1 MTAII
6 AFPSTRATFARLT
19 LRQRD
24 RNVAEEQAETRALID
39 LAKRIIDDPRGYTD
53 AQLREVCGAY
63 MDIPQEAGGGGVHYL
78 RADQHIFAIN
88 RREKIARNRA
98 AFAAQQAALAAE
110 ADETPIRIAMQHRRQ
125 WPQIVGWG
133 VVGAVV
139 LLGGTGWL

>member
-1 MTAII
+1 MTAVI
-6 AFPSTRATFARLT
+6 AFPSTRAMFARLT
-19 LRQRD
+19 LRQRE
-24 RNVAEEQAETRALID
+24 RNVAEERAETRALLD

-63 MDIPQEAGGGGVHYL
+63 MAIPQEAGGGGVHYL
-78 RADQHIFAIN
+78 RADQHIFAID

-98 AFAAQQAALAAE
+98 AFAAQQAALAAAE
-110 ADETPIRIAMQHRRQ
+110 ETPLRIAMQHRRQ

-139 LLGGTGWL
+139 LLAGTGWL